1 LGNRKK
7 YLIRLGINITV
18 KNNRLIL
25 ELDKIIEQNRYNQSS
40 KNKLSSISE
49 AKLKTIGAKNFPP
62 YLQSPYIF
70 YEELL
75 KSHVNSN
82 MKVMDLCCGD
92 GIHSI
97 SLGYLSNHV
106 IATDIADNSI
116 EFAKLRVKALKMN
129 SIQFLTGDAEDIQF
143 PDNNFD
149 VVTCVGSISYV
160 ELEKFTAE
168 VLRILKPGGR
178 FIALDSFNHNP
189 LYKFN
194 RYLHYLKGN
203 RSIST
208 LNRMPSEKTL
218 RYLEGQFQ
226 SIEKHYFGI
235 FTFIA
240 PLFSSF
246 LGETKSKK
254 VIDYLDRKI
263 SFLKK
268 YSFKIVL
275 FAIK

>member
-1 LGNRKK
+1 MDS
-7 YLIRLGINITV
+7 
-18 KNNRLIL
+18 
-25 ELDKIIEQNRYNQSS
+25 DKLTEYQRYNKFSQ
-40 KNKLSSISE
+40 NKLSSVSE
-49 AKLKTIGAKNFPP
+49 DLLLTIGAENFKP

-70 YEELL
+70 YEEIL
-75 KSHVNSN
+75 KNHINSN
-82 MKVMDLCCGD
+82 TTVMDLCCGD

-97 SLGYLSNHV
+97 NLGYLSNHV
-106 IATDIADNSI
+106 IATDIAENSI
-116 EFAKLRVKALKMN
+116 EIAKLRAKALNIN
-129 SIQFLTGDAEDIQF
+129 SIQFLKGDAEDIQF
-143 PDNNFD
+143 PDNSFD

-189 LYKFN
+189 IYRFN

-218 RYLEGQFQ
+218 AYLEGQFQ

-246 LGETKSKK
+246 LGETKAKK
-254 VIDYLDRKI
+254 VIDYLDKKL

>member
-1 LGNRKK
+1 M
-7 YLIRLGINITV
+7 ISD
-18 KNNRLIL
+18 KN
-25 ELDKIIEQNRYNQSS
+25 KEQNRYNQSS
-40 KNKLSSISE
+40 KNKLSSLS
-49 AKLKTIGAKNFPP
+49 KVQLKTIGAKNFPP

-70 YEELL
+70 YKKLL
-75 KSHVNSN
+75 KIHVNSN
-82 MKVMDLCCGD
+82 TTVMDLCCGD

-97 SLGYLSNHV
+97 NLGYLSNHV
-106 IATDIADNSI
+106 IATDIAENSI
-116 EFAKLRVKALKMN
+116 EIAKLRAKALNIN
-129 SIQFLTGDAEDIQF
+129 SIQFLKGDAENIQF
-143 PDNNFD
+143 PDNSFD

-189 LYKFN
+189 IYRFN

-208 LNRMPSEKTL
+208 LNRMPKEKTL
-218 RYLEGQFQ
+218 EYLAGQFQ
-226 SIEKHYFGI
+226 SLEKHYFGI
-235 FTFIA
+235 FIFIA
-240 PLFSSF
+240 PFLSRF
-246 LGETKSKK
+246 LGGTKAKK
-254 VIDYLDRKI
+254 VIDYLDKKI

-268 YSFKIVL
+268 YSFKIVV

>member
-1 LGNRKK
+1 MDS
-7 YLIRLGINITV
+7 
-18 KNNRLIL
+18 
-25 ELDKIIEQNRYNQSS
+25 DKLTEYQRYNKFSQ
-40 KNKLSSISE
+40 NKLSSVSE
-49 AKLKTIGAKNFPP
+49 DLLLTIGAENFKP

-70 YEELL
+70 YEEIL
-75 KSHVNSN
+75 KNHINSN
-82 MKVMDLCCGD
+82 TTVMDLCCGD

-97 SLGYLSNHV
+97 NLGYLSNHV
-106 IATDIADNSI
+106 IATDIAENSI
-116 EFAKLRVKALKMN
+116 EIAKLRAKALNIN
-129 SIQFLTGDAEDIQF
+129 SIQFLKGDAEDIKF
-143 PDNNFD
+143 PDNSFD
-149 VVTCVGSISYV
+149 VVTCIGSISYV

-189 LYKFN
+189 IYRFN

-218 RYLEGQFQ
+218 IYLEGQFQ

-246 LGETKSKK
+246 LGETKAKK
-254 VIDYLDRKI
+254 VIDYLDKKV

>member
-1 LGNRKK
+1 M
-7 YLIRLGINITV
+7 
-18 KNNRLIL
+18 
-25 ELDKIIEQNRYNQSS
+25 ESDKIKEQNRYNQSS
-40 KNKLSSISE
+40 KNKLSSLS
-49 AKLKTIGAKNFPP
+49 KGQLKTIGAKNFPP

-70 YEELL
+70 YKKLL
-75 KSHVNSN
+75 KIHINSN
-82 MKVMDLCCGD
+82 TTVMDLCCGD

-97 SLGYLSNHV
+97 NLGYLSNHV
-106 IATDIADNSI
+106 IATDIAENSI
-116 EFAKLRVKALKMN
+116 EIAKLRAKALNIN
-129 SIQFLTGDAEDIQF
+129 SIQFLKGDAEDIQF
-143 PDNNFD
+143 PDNSFD

-189 LYKFN
+189 IYRFN

-208 LNRMPSEKTL
+208 LNRMPTEKTL
-218 RYLEGQFQ
+218 AYLAEKFQ
-226 SIEKHYFGI
+226 SLEKHYFGI
-235 FTFIA
+235 FIFIA
-240 PLFSSF
+240 PFLSRF
-246 LGETKSKK
+246 LGGTKAKK
-254 VIDYLDRKI
+254 VIDYLDKKI

-268 YSFKIVL
+268 YSFKIVV